1 MNQLTKKS
9 IAPVAPVPT
18 REIISQIKIF
28 ASSWYTQKRDT
39 RSSRHTAHAYK
50 HFLLTILTLLTA
62 APLSAHTL
70 AHPVSPYIAPR
81 STSENAARELV
92 GWTQKVN
99 LADKQTHYGS
109 FSVTPEYTRSFR
121 ADHIAAQLFGSDLQ
135 QGNTI
140 HISGST
146 VPNRNQ
152 NIDWLADYFY
162 LPTSYTGSFSVHPR
176 TENFLVDF
184 DFYWGMD
191 TFTPGLFFRIHAPLT
206 WTQWNMNM
214 CMETEFLGTAT
225 TGIIPPLTTGSPGMP
240 TDFVS
245 FSCGHALPVDVPVQ
259 TFPYPIPIPNFI
271 YQFTPLNY
279 SRLCP
284 CKATL
289 TRLADMQ
296 ADFGWNLLLENN
308 YHLGLFVRGVAPT
321 GNRPHGILLFEPIAG
336 NGKHWELG
344 GGLTS
349 HVTFWRSPTEENHSC
364 GLYLDANITHLFSRT
379 ECRVFDLKQKP
390 LSRYNLAF
398 KHLPGFLSVTGI
410 QGFLFSPVANLTA
423 HAVDVSI
430 AYQTNIAALFNYTH
444 GNTSFDIGYSFWNKS
459 CDQFTCHTDC
469 TPAPA
474 ANYASVAGCASDCS
488 ATCVCDCPTF
498 YGELSSPVWSL
509 AGTESYLD
517 VSPFHP
523 IGPYSYSNATI
534 HEQGTPDSKL
544 TYLSRSDVDTATART
559 RGRSDKL
566 FGHLS
571 YTWLDHTWI
580 PYLGLGAELEFAGN
594 TKCCQQ
600 TTSCCANTALSQ
612 WGIWLKGGLSF

>member
-1 MNQLTKKS
+1 MNQLTKKNS
-9 IAPVAPVPT
+9 TTTIPT
-18 REIISQIKIF
+18 TIKKIVSKTEGLS
-28 ASSWYTQKRDT
+28 SSWHTQKRNT
-39 RSSRHTAHAYK
+39 RNIRYVTMFYGRILFSIS
-50 HFLLTILTLLTA
+50 LTLYVPILIA
-62 APLSAHTL
+62 ATTLS
-70 AHPVSPYIAPR
+70 HPVSPYIAPR

-152 NIDWLADYFY
+152 NTDWLADYFY

-176 TENFLVDF
+176 AENFLVDF

-191 TFTPGLFFRIHAPLT
+191 AFTPGLFFRIHAPLT

-225 TGIIPPLTTGSPGMP
+225 TGIIPPLTAGSPGMP

-245 FSCGHALPVDVPVQ
+245 FSCGHALPADIPVQ
-259 TFPYPIPIPNFI
+259 TVPLPLPIPNFI
-271 YQFTPLNY
+271 YQFTPLSY

-284 CKATL
+284 CKTTL

-296 ADFGWNLLLENN
+296 ADFGWNLLLEEN

-344 GGLTS
+344 GGLTT
-349 HVTFWRSPTEENHSC
+349 HVTFWHSQTEKDNSC
-364 GLYLDANITHLFSRT
+364 GLYLDANLTHLFSRT

-430 AYQTNIAALFNYTH
+430 AYQANIAALFNYTH
-444 GNTSFDIGYSFWNKS
+444 KNTSFDIGYSFWDRS
-459 CDQFTCHTDC
+459 CDKFTCHTDC
-469 TPAPA
+469 TPTPA
-474 ANYASVAGCASDCS
+474 TNYASVAGCTSNCS
-488 ATCVCDCPTF
+488 AACACDCPTF
-498 YGELSSPVWSL
+498 YGELSGPIWSL
-509 AGTESYLD
+509 AGTQSYININT
-517 VSPFHP
+517 FQT
-523 IGPYSYSNATI
+523 YSYSNATI

-559 RGRSDKL
+559 RGRSHTI

-571 YTWLDHTWI
+571 YTWYEHAWM
-580 PYLGLGAELEFAGN
+580 PYLGLGAEVEFAGN
-594 TKCCQQ
+594 TKCCQHAAP
-600 TTSCCANTALSQ
+600 CCANTAFSQ
-612 WGIWLKGGLSF
+612 WGVWFKGGLSF